1 MLVRPPADHRVDGS
15 DVEAPRGVE
24 LTDPKRP
31 RGLPHAPRPREEGG
45 GPVTAGARVHC
56 VVLDTRTGNP
66 GQGAPPSGVRD
77 RAGGHGGRETP
88 GPIPNPEVKPSSADG
103 TARGS
108 VWESRRPPDHTPS
121 PQGAGNPTKGP
132 TPCGGTTIQ
141 QPHQHQ
147 TPHQTTGTTRQPGS
161 RPAGPPPP
169 TEPQTTPPDQTP
181 HQPPEHDNTTNHQ
194 PNPQARA
201 VVPRRRG

>member
-1 MLVRPPADHRVDGS
+1 M
-15 DVEAPRGVE
+15 
-24 LTDPKRP
+24 
-31 RGLPHAPRPREEGG
+31 
-45 GPVTAGARVHC
+45 TAGARVHC

-121 PQGAGNPTKGP
+121 PAGTRNPRQGAPK
-132 TPCGGTTIQ
+132 PCGGTTIQ
-141 QPHQHQ
+141 QPHQHTRQ
-147 TPHQTTGTTRQPGS
+147 RYTGTRQRTPGYDTKTHHHAVPAEG
-161 RPAGPPPP
+161 RRVLTDDEEPVFRRRAGP
-169 TEPQTTPPDQTP
+169 
-181 HQPPEHDNTTNHQ
+181 
-194 PNPQARA
+194 
-201 VVPRRRG
+201 RRGWARVTPFRTGRVVRVRGHDPGTLRARTGMSAGHGR